1 MRTDLF
7 DAGFLSGLTQWLE
20 GFAARP
26 AASVWL
32 FVFAFS
38 ESSFFPIPPD
48 ALLIALCLTD
58 GALASF
64 AVTMWFAGLCTV
76 ASTFGG
82 AFGYALGRHAGRP
95 ILNKLAS
102 QERITAVEGLLQK
115 YDVWAVAGA
124 GFTPIP
130 YKIFT
135 IASGMLNVRFV
146 RFMIASVLSRGARFF
161 IVAILCYAVG
171 APVKE
176 LIADN
181 LEWASLA
188 FFVLLVGGF
197 VLVKHVASRY
207 KGASDVEPEQ

>member
-1 MRTDLF
+1 MNPHLME
-7 DAGFLSGLTQWLE
+7 AGFLSGLTEWLE
-20 GFAARP
+20 GFAASP
-26 AASVWL
+26 AASLWL
-32 FVFAFS
+32 FAFAFA

-58 GALASF
+58 ASLSSF

-76 ASTFGG
+76 ASTIGG
-82 AFGYALGRHAGRP
+82 AFGFVLGKYAGRP

-102 QERITAVEGLLQK
+102 QERIAAVETLLQN

-146 RFMIASVLSRGARFF
+146 RFMVASVLSRGARFF

-171 APVKE
+171 APVKT
-176 LIADN
+176 LIMNN
-181 LEWASLA
+181 LEWASVA
-188 FFVLLVGGF
+188 FFALLVGGF
-197 VLVKHVASRY
+197 VLVKYVASRY
-207 KGASDVEPEQ
+207 KGASDGAKEQ